1 MNKPSKCPAC
11 GKDYL
16 TTSVRRIN
24 DDYVPITLEIERC
37 QFCHCPIYYIHE
49 TNDKEFHILFP
60 ISSNVDISE
69 EIKNL
74 SPDFLN
80 CFTESME
87 ALAHKLK
94 NIVGAGLRKSLEF
107 LVTDYLVKVQDKQNI
122 SKLNLWE
129 KIKLLEQP
137 LYATASANIARLIG
151 NDYTHIENLNGSEL
165 QELIDNIELTADLM
179 TTRLRAIKAE
189 NRLKEMEAEA
199 NQK

>member
-24 DDYVPITLEIERC
+24 DEYAPITLEIERC
-37 QFCHCPIYYIHE
+37 QFCHCPIYYIHK
-49 TNDKEFHILFP
+49 TNDDDFYILFP
-60 ISSNVDISE
+60 VSSNMNISD
-69 EIKNL
+69 EIKTL
-74 SPDFLN
+74 SPDFCT
-80 CFTESME
+80 CFTECME

-94 NIVGAGLRKSLEF
+94 TIVGAGLRKSLEY
-107 LVTDYLVKVQDKQNI
+107 LVTDYLVKIQSVEKI
-122 SKLNLWE
+122 SKLTLRD
-129 KIKLLEQP
+129 KINLLEQP

-165 QELIDNIELTADLM
+165 QELIDNIELTMALM
-179 TTRLRAIKAE
+179 TARLRAIEAE
-189 NRLKEMEAEA
+189 KRLKELEA